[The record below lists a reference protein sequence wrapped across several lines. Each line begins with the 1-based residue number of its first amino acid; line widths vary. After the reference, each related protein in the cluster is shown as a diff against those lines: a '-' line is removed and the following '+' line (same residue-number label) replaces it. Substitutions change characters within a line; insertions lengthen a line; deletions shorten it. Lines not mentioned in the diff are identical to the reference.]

1 MFGGSGGTESS
12 HLRRGEL
19 LEAAALALV
28 ALLAP
33 GVVTGCGGEPATPG
47 DAGREEMPVP
57 GGGSSPAESARRTE
71 LLAQAERQAAA
82 DDIEEAAAT
91 LELLLATDQ
100 DHIPAL
106 VPLGMIY
113 SMEGRMGEAAE
124 VYMRLAALRPG
135 NGVYAMRAGSALEM
149 VRRTQEAGPYL
160 ERAVRQRPRDPDAAY
175 RLGLHQFNE
184 GLFEEAAT
192 TLARGREVA
201 PERPDMA
208 LKLAQALNSLARFTE
223 ALAVLDDTL
232 ARAPAE
238 PLLTFQRGLLRNRSG
253 DAAGAVADFRRV
265 LELDPEQNR
274 ARYALARALA
284 ATGRAEEGQAVMAD
298 FAAQEE
304 EERQRKTAQLVSGLA
319 RAGGDDDPVQ
329 NRLRLEELALSNPKN
344 PEAHRLLAAAYA
356 REGDYLQAAES
367 YARAVRLDPEDAES
381 ARRRDELL
389 RRLGQTV
396 PPPAGP
402 GP

>member
-12 HLRRGEL
+12 HSRRGKL
-19 LEAAALALV
+19 LETAALALM

-33 GVVTGCGGEPATPG
+33 GVISGCGGEPATPG
-47 DAGREEMPVP
+47 DAV
-57 GGGSSPAESARRTE
+57 SPAESARRAE
-71 LLAQAERQAAA
+71 LLARAERQAAA

-91 LELLLATDQ
+91 LELLLATEP

-160 ERAVRQRPRDPDAAY
+160 ERAVRQRPRDPDTAY

-319 RAGGDDDPVQ
+319 RAGGTQCDNV
-329 NRLRLEELALSNPKN
+329 
-344 PEAHRLLAAAYA
+344 PEK
-356 REGDYLQAAES
+356 G
-367 YARAVRLDPEDAES
+367 
-381 ARRRDELL
+381 
-389 RRLGQTV
+389 LG
-396 PPPAGP
+396 G
-402 GP
+402 